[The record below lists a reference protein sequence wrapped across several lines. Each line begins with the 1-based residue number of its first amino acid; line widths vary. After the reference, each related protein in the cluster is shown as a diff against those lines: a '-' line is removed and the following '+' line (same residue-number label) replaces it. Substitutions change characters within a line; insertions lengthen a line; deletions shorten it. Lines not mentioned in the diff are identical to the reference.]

1 MDGKKCPHN
10 SIHNV
15 QNFQNVNNREV
26 IILSTFKPNKSIS
39 TNHPILKKSLGL
51 SRFQLVVNRYICRP
65 IFVIFFIYRHR
76 PISVISSAALKS
88 DTSAGSAVLLVRWN
102 VRCCC
107 MWRTPSQNFWNI
119 PCLPV
124 LSTPLYVC
132 YVWAGWWLISLVLV
146 TKWQ

>member
-1 MDGKKCPHN
+1 MEKSALITQSDQ
-10 SIHNV
+10 

-26 IILSTFKPNKSIS
+26 IIIEHIQTQQEYLNKPSNLKKVPGSIWLSTSGQ
-39 TNHPILKKSLGL
+39 PIYL
-51 SRFQLVVNRYICRP
+51 SPDICH
-65 IFVIFFIYRHR
+65 FFIYRHR
-76 PISVISSAALKS
+76 PISVISSADLKS